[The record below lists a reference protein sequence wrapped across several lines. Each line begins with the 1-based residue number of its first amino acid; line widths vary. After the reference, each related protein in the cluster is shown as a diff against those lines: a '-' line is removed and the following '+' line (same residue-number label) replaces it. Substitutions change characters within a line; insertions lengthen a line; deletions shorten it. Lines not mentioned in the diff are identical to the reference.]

1 MPKPLSDDLRRR
13 ILEAYESK
21 EGSQRELAKRF
32 GVGFEYVRKIR
43 KHWLRSGHKERQ
55 PQGRYGPLSRITEAV
70 RENLRGWL
78 REQPDR
84 TLAELREQLQAS
96 GVPVS
101 RSRVG
106 QVVQQMG
113 LRRKKNR
120 STRRSVTQ
128 KRTDSAGQ
136 RSSKASTRSRRRS

>member
-1 MPKPLSDDLRRR
+1 MPKALSDDLRRR

-128 KRTDSAGQ
+128 KRTDSGGQ

>member
-13 ILEAYESK
+13 ILEAYERA
-21 EGSQRELAKRF
+21 EGSQRELAERF

-43 KHWLRSGHKERQ
+43 KHWRRSGHKERQ
-55 PQGRYGPLSRITEAV
+55 PQGRHGPLSRITETA
-70 RENLRGWL
+70 RDELRGWL

-84 TLAELREQLQAS
+84 TLAELREQLQAN
-96 GVPVS
+96 GVSVS

-120 STRRSVTQ
+120 STRRSATR
-128 KRTDSAGQ
+128 KRTGSGGQ
-136 RSSKASTRSRRRS
+136 RSSKPSARSRRRG

>member
-128 KRTDSAGQ
+128 KRTDSGGQ